1 MPIGEAAN
9 PCPQT
14 WIAEKTFTDF
24 FSSFNKQSFSVLGG
38 TTTSPNW
45 LEEKVWGKGKGIWL
59 LSTQW
64 NERPTQLIP
73 PMKKK
78 EKKLSLLCVRLIVD
92 EDEMCGNG
100 MRLYTVDWSVN
111 GIVWVISLS
120 LCVQSVIGWMEKI
133 VQTRM
138 RMIIKWMDWKC
149 SLETMSPFFLRLVW
163 QTSTCLIAHVVKIV
177 DKLTINRDIS
187 KR

>member
-1 MPIGEAAN
+1 MEENEKQLVKGIFGLSRTEKLWSCWEDEKETMPISEAAN

-73 PMKKK
+73 PMKKR
-78 EKKLSLLCVRLIVD
+78 KKNWAYFVFGWSSMKMKCAEVACVYIRLIDRWTALFGLFLSLPLCSVGHR
-92 EDEMCGNG
+92 
-100 MRLYTVDWSVN
+100 VN
-111 GIVWVISLS
+111 GENSS
-120 LCVQSVIGWMEKI
+120 DGWE
-133 VQTRM
+133 
-138 RMIIKWMDWKC
+138 W
-149 SLETMSPFFLRLVW
+149 
-163 QTSTCLIAHVVKIV
+163 
-177 DKLTINRDIS
+177 
-187 KR
+187 